1 MPSDNARAS
10 TAASTFARWKTP
22 LLLCLVLLFVIAV
35 RARLLDVPLERDEG
49 EYAYMGQLILQGV
62 PPYVE
67 AYNMK
72 FPGTYLMYALV
83 MSVFGQTAQGIHLGF
98 MFANC
103 VSIALIF
110 FLARKLLSETAAL
123 AASASYA
130 VLSLSPSVLG
140 FAAHATHFVVP
151 FALGGIIV
159 LLGAVEG
166 NRPRLYLLSGVL
178 CGLATL
184 MKQPGALFAVFCVAH
199 LIYRYFSGWE
209 TARNISMRIGLF
221 VAGVIAPLAA
231 VMVWLQLNGAFGR
244 FWFWTID
251 YATKYA
257 SQVPASEV
265 FNVFS
270 RNLAAVTSGFLLLW
284 LIAAAGFI
292 VTLFNRKLKAD
303 RPFLLLLALFSFL
316 TIAPGF
322 YFRQHYFVTFLPAVA
337 ILAGVFVDY
346 ACWFTSRGLKPSV
359 ESSSSVVTSVA
370 ARYSGLLVLIV
381 AIAAGVFAE
390 REYLFSEPPAAI
402 SRRAYGLNPFPE
414 SVEIAK
420 FIEANSA
427 KDDKIAILGSEPQ
440 ILFYSHRRS
449 ATGYIYVYSLMEK
462 HEYSLAMQKEMIG
475 QIESARPK
483 YIVFVPIDASWLAWK
498 DAEMHIL
505 RWLQGELQRNYT
517 VVGVA
522 DIVAPEPTVY
532 KWNDEA
538 RNYSVRS
545 KWNVLI
551 YKRNGS
557 G

>member
-1 MPSDNARAS
+1 MPPDNDNAF
-10 TAASTFARWKTP
+10 TFDRWKTP
-22 LLLCLVLLFVIAV
+22 LVLCLILLFTVAV

-72 FPGTYLMYALV
+72 FPGTYLMYALI
-83 MSVFGQTAQGIHLGF
+83 MSTFGQTTQGIHLGF
-98 MFANC
+98 MIVNC
-103 VSIALIF
+103 ASIVLIF
-110 FLARKLLSETAAL
+110 LLARKLLSNAAAL
-123 AASASYA
+123 AASAAYA
-130 VLSLSPSVLG
+130 AMSLSASVLG

-151 FALGGIIV
+151 FALGGIIA
-159 LLGAVEG
+159 LIYAIEHKQ
-166 NRPRLYLLSGVL
+166 PRLYLLAGFL

-184 MKQPGALFAVFCVAH
+184 MKQPGALFAVFCIAY
-199 LIYRYFSGWE
+199 LIYRHVSRREATEAASIAAG
-209 TARNISMRIGLF
+209 IGMF
-221 VAGVIAPLAA
+221 AAGVLAPLAA
-231 VMVWLQLNGAFGR
+231 VMIWLQLNGAFGR
-244 FWFWTID
+244 FWFWTME
-251 YATKYA
+251 YAAKYA
-257 SQVPASEV
+257 GQVPASEV

-270 RNLAAVTSGFLLLW
+270 RNLSAVTSGFTLLW
-284 LIAAAGFI
+284 LMAAAGFI

-303 RPFLLLLALFSFL
+303 DRAFLILFALCSFL
-316 TIAPGF
+316 TVTPGF
-322 YFRQHYFVTFLPAVA
+322 YFRQHYFVTFLPAAA

-346 ACWFTSRGLKPSV
+346 CANAEMPSLNPTV
-359 ESSSSVVTSVA
+359 S
-370 ARYSGLLVLIV
+370 RYSGAAVLIV

-390 REYLFSEPPAAI
+390 REYLFSEPPAAV
-402 SRRAYGLNPFPE
+402 SRRIYGLNPFPE

-427 KDDKIAILGSEPQ
+427 RDDKIAILGSEPQ
-440 ILFYSHRRS
+440 ILFHSHRRS

-462 HEYSLAMQKEMIG
+462 HEYSLSMQKEMIG

-522 DIVAPEPTVY
+522 DIVDPDPTVY

-538 RNYSVRS
+538 RHYSVRS
-545 KWNVLI
+545 KWNVLV
-551 YKRNGS
+551 YRRNGS